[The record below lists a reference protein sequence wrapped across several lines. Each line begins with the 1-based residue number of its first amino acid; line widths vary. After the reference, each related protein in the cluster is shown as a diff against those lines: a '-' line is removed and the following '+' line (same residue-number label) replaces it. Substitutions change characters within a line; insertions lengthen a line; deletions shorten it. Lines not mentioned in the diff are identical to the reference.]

1 MLKVPFLPPEVIIY
15 FPTQNVGYCLK
26 GRISKHTENYL
37 VKSPFCGCEN
47 PNLKKMP
54 TLNISTSW

>member
-1 MLKVPFLPPEVIIY
+1 MLKVPFLPPEVIMY

-26 GRISKHTENYL
+26 GRISKYTENYV

-47 PNLKKMP
+47 SNLKRKCQ
-54 TLNISTSW
+54 L